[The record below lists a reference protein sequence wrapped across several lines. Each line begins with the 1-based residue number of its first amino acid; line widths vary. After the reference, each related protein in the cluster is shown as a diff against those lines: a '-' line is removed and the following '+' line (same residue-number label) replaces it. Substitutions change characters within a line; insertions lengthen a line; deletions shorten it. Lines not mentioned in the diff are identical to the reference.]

1 MHNKIYKSIL
11 SAKNGMNIFR
21 GCTHGCIYCDS
32 RSLCYNMRH
41 DFEDIEIKV
50 NATELLKEAL
60 KKKKKSC
67 MIGTGS
73 MSDPYLNSEKDL
85 NIMRSCL
92 QLIYDYGFGIS
103 VLTKSD
109 LILRDLD
116 LLKKINKRT
125 KCVVQITLTT
135 YDEALC
141 KIIEP
146 NVCTT
151 KRRFEVLNI
160 LKEEGI
166 PTVVWFTPI
175 LPFIN
180 DTEENITGILDYCIK
195 AGVFGIIFF
204 GIGLTLREGNREY
217 FYKNLDKS
225 FPGIKEKYIKLYG
238 SSYIVNSPD
247 NTRLSNLFFKICSR
261 NGIVCNNDEIFK
273 FINTFEEKEGCLF

>member
-1 MHNKIYKSIL
+1 
-11 SAKNGMNIFR
+11 MNIFR

-50 NATELLKEAL
+50 NATELLKEAI

-116 LLKKINKRT
+116 LLKKINKKT
-125 KCVVQITLTT
+125 KCVVQMTLTT

>member
-50 NATELLKEAL
+50 NATELLKEAI

-116 LLKKINKRT
+116 LLKKINKKT
-125 KCVVQITLTT
+125 KCVVQMTLTT

>member
-1 MHNKIYKSIL
+1 
-11 SAKNGMNIFR
+11 MNIFR

-67 MIGTGS
+67 MIGTRS